1 MEYIIKQ
8 LNVTLDPRR
17 KFIQSTI
24 EYPIK
29 SKKLFVAE
37 PISLKQEIIR
47 CWTSLSKKTVSQPI
61 LTIEG
66 LL

>member
-29 SKKLFVAE
+29 TKKLFVAE

-47 CWTSLSKKTVSQPI
+47 C
-61 LTIEG
+61 
-66 LL
+66 